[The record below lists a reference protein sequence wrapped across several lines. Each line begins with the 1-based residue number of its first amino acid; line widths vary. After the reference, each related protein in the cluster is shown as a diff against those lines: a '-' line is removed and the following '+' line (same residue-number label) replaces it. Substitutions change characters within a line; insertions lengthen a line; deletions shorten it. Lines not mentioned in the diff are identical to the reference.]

1 MATFPNW
8 RGRLAATLLALAC
21 LAPAWLHAAELA
33 VEPGADPGDPAFDRR
48 VGELMQAAA
57 VPGLAVAT
65 IRDGQVRLK
74 GYGQRDVAAGLP
86 LDADTVMYG
95 ASLTKGVFAY
105 AVMTLVDEGRLDL
118 DKPIG
123 ELLPRPL
130 PDYPKYADLADDP
143 RWKKITPRMLLS
155 HTAGFPNFRFFTA
168 HGYDENG
175 KLFIAFEPGSRFAYS
190 GEGIN
195 LLQFVLEN
203 GMGIDVGPLM
213 QARVFERF
221 GMARTSMTWR
231 DDFAG
236 NLALGYGSDGED
248 LGHRKRGAVRAA
260 GSMDT
265 TPADFA
271 RFLAALAQ
279 GEGLSDEAR
288 RALLAP
294 QVPITSPQQF
304 PTLAEDRTTA
314 WAGIELAYAL
324 GWAVYETPQGRAF
337 FKGGNDDG
345 TRNLALCVRDGRQ
358 CVLLLGNSSNAEG
371 IFAALVRDTLGQT
384 CLPWYWE
391 NNIPY
396 DRPELRD
403 PQVRKSPPVDCPAPR

>member
-1 MATFPNW
+1 MATFPQW
-8 RGRLAATLLALAC
+8 RGRAMAALLAVASF
-21 LAPAWLHAAELA
+21 APAGAHAAA
-33 VEPGADPGDPAFDRR
+33 ARPADPGDPAFDRR
-48 VGELMQAAA
+48 VAALMQAAS

-65 IRDGQVRLK
+65 VRDGQVRL
-74 GYGQRDVAAGLP
+74 GTYGQRDTAAALP
-86 LDADTVMYG
+86 LAADSVMYG
-95 ASLTKGVFAY
+95 ASLTKGAFAY

-118 DKPIG
+118 DRPIDA
-123 ELLPRPL
+123 LLPKSL

-143 RWKKITPRMLLS
+143 RWRKITPRMLLA
-155 HTAGFPNFRFFTA
+155 HTAGFPNFRFYTA
-168 HGYDENG
+168 QGYDENG

-203 GMGIDVGPLM
+203 GQGIDVGQLM
-213 QARVFERF
+213 QERVFDRF

-231 DDFAG
+231 DDFAA
-236 NLALGYGSDGED
+236 NVALGYGTGGED
-248 LGHRKRGAVRAA
+248 LGHRKRGSVRAA

-271 RFLAALAQ
+271 RFLAAVSQ
-279 GEGLSDEAR
+279 CKGLSADAC

-294 QVPITSPQQF
+294 QVPIDSPQQF

-324 GWAVYETPQGRAF
+324 GWAVYDTPRGRAF

-345 TRNLALCVRDGRQ
+345 TRNLALCVRDGRE

-371 IFAALVRDTLGQT
+371 IFAALVRDTLGET

-403 PQVRKSPPVDCPAPR
+403 PQVRQAPPVDCPAPR

>member
-1 MATFPNW
+1 MTTFPLW
-8 RGRLAATLLALAC
+8 RGRSAAILLALAG
-21 LAPAWLHAAELA
+21 LASTAAHAAA
-33 VEPGADPGDPAFDRR
+33 PTADPGDPAFDRR

-65 IRDGQVRLK
+65 IREGDIRVK
-74 GYGQRDVAAGLP
+74 GYGQRDIAVGLP
-86 LDADTVMYG
+86 LQADTVMYG
-95 ASLTKGVFAY
+95 ASLTKSVFAY

-118 DKPIG
+118 DRPIG
-123 ELLPRPL
+123 ELLPKPL
-130 PDYPKYADLADDP
+130 PDYPKYADLAGDA
-143 RWKKITPRMLLS
+143 RWRKITPRMLLS
-155 HTAGFPNFRFFTA
+155 HTAGFPNFRFFTP

-203 GMGIDVGPLM
+203 GLDVDVGQLM
-213 QARVFERF
+213 QARVFDRF
-221 GMARTSMTWR
+221 GMARTAMTWR

-248 LGHRKRGAVRAA
+248 LGHRKRGSVRAA

-265 TPADFA
+265 TATDFA
-271 RFLAALAQ
+271 RFLAALSQ
-279 GEGLSDEAR
+279 GEGLSPGAH

-314 WAGIELAYAL
+314 WAGIGLAYAL
-324 GWAVYETPQGRAF
+324 GWAVYDAPAQGRAF

-345 TRNLALCVRDGRQ
+345 TRNLALCVRNGRE
-358 CVLLLGNSSNAEG
+358 CVLLLSNSSNAEG
-371 IFAALVRDTLGQT
+371 IFAALVNATLGET

-391 NNIPY
+391 NNVPY

-403 PQVRKSPPVDCPAPR
+403 PKVRQVPPVDCPAPR

>member
-1 MATFPNW
+1 MATFPHW
-8 RGRLAATLLALAC
+8 REWLGAVLLALAW
-21 LAPAWLHAAELA
+21 LAPDAARA
-33 VEPGADPGDPAFDRR
+33 APADPGDPAFDRR
-48 VGELMQAAA
+48 VAELMQAAA

-65 IRDGQVRLK
+65 IRDGRIRVQ

-86 LDADTVMYG
+86 LETDTVMYA

-118 DKPIG
+118 DRPLAG
-123 ELLPRPL
+123 LLPKPL
-130 PDYPKYADLADDP
+130 PDYPKYADLAGDP
-143 RWKKITPRMLLS
+143 RWRRITPRMLLS
-155 HTAGFPNFRFFTA
+155 HTAGFPNFRFYTPQ
-168 HGYDENG
+168 GYDENAR
-175 KLFIAFEPGSRFAYS
+175 LFIAFEPGSRFAYS

-203 GMGIDVGPLM
+203 GLGIDVGRLM
-213 QARVFERF
+213 QERVFDRF
-221 GMARTSMTWR
+221 GMARTSMNWR

-236 NLALGYGSDGED
+236 NLALGYGHDGED
-248 LGHRKRGAVRAA
+248 LGHRQRGSVRAA

-271 RFLAALAQ
+271 RFLAALSQ
-279 GEGLSDEAR
+279 GQGLSADAY
-288 RALLAP
+288 RAMLAP
-294 QVPITSPQQF
+294 RVPITSPQQF

-314 WAGIELAYAL
+314 WAGIDLAYAL

-337 FKGGNDDG
+337 FKGGHDDG
-345 TRNLALCVRDGRQ
+345 TRNLALCVRDGRE

-371 IFAALVRDTLGQT
+371 IFAALVREALGET

-391 NNIPY
+391 NNVPY

-403 PQVRKSPPVDCPAPR
+403 PKVRQAPPVDCPAPR